1 MLGSQE
7 PPGVSKAAEGLSWS
21 SRTKE
26 SGTTSHDHRHASLS
40 YLLGALAAPPSPPP
54 RSLAPRSPRRRKS
67 PGLPTPS
74 TSPERTQGPQSPGS
88 MGPRSIPGVGER
100 GGEGLASVGAPP
112 PQRSECCPFASL
124 TIRSIL
130 VSEVGDKL
138 PRSFTLELRE
148 RAFSETSS
156 LVGVFHAWFSSRE
169 SAPFSST
176 AAAERQKEERSHG
189 GSVLVAK
196 AQDLAQDPRKTQS
209 FISPPPFPCFLGAL
223 ALLLDLP
230 PMMASLPPPLAPGSF
245 RFRCRLR
252 LFRAA
257 QKSTHECYS
266 RLGGEN
272 VQKNLKILTL
282 GKVWRHFP
290 FGNIGIRF

>member
-1 MLGSQE
+1 M
-7 PPGVSKAAEGLSWS
+7 SWS

-189 GSVLVAK
+189 GSVLVAQSPGSRTRSP
-196 AQDLAQDPRKTQS
+196 QDSIFHLTS
-209 FISPPPFPCFLGAL
+209 SLFPLLLGRSGAL
-223 ALLLDLP
+223 AGLASHDGLVAP
-230 PMMASLPPPLAPGSF
+230 PLRSLPEAF
-245 RFRCRLR
+245 RFRCRPSSFPGSSR
-252 LFRAA
+252 RARTSA
-257 QKSTHECYS
+257 I
-266 RLGGEN
+266 RVLGGEN

-290 FGNIGIRF
+290 IWKYWNTILGL